1 MYIIY
6 VCIIMYIYIYIHI
19 FYTYVY
25 TYIYFFFGLSL
36 LPDLSLSDLN
46 PVPAARAQLRH
57 ASSSVQSYKT
67 QLRRQGQRSKVD
79 NPIGTPTNRMDSM
92 WCPPVMLIVGL

>member
-1 MYIIY
+1 MYNYVYIYIHTYIIY
-6 VCIIMYIYIYIHI
+6 ICIYIHI
-19 FYTYVY
+19 F
-25 TYIYFFFGLSL
+25 FSGLSL

-92 WCPPVMLIVGL
+92 WCPPVMFIVGL